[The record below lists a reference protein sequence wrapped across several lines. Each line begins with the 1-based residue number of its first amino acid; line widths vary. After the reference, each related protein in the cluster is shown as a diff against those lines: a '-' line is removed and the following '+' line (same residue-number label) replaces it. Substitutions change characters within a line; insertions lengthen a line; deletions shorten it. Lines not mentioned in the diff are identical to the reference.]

1 MIESARSLPSVW
13 RVLNLWIVG
22 IVVVFLLLPILI
34 VIPSAF
40 NTDPTVTFP
49 IHGFTFKWFAN
60 AISRAEFIRS
70 FFLSVAVSVF
80 ATLISLVAGGL
91 AAYAIVRRAFR
102 GKGLLELVLLSP
114 LIFPSIVLA
123 IALTMVLGSLG
134 LLRTVPGLIVAHTIV
149 TLPYAVRAM
158 IGTFHSID
166 PHLEEAA
173 AVLGARR
180 VFVWRE
186 VLVPL
191 LRPGLL
197 AAAIFSLIMSFDE
210 FAVSFFVVGPGMT
223 TLPIELFNYTEFY
236 ADPTICAV
244 STILILLS
252 ALAVLAIERSVG
264 LAKLMS

>member
-1 MIESARSLPSVW
+1 MSHARSLPVW
-13 RVLNLWIVG
+13 RFLNLGIVG
-22 IVVVFLLLPILI
+22 FVVAFLLLPIVI

-40 NTDPTVTFP
+40 NTDATVTFP

-60 AISRAEFIRS
+60 AVSRSEFIRS
-70 FFLSVAVSVF
+70 FVLSAAVSIM

-91 AAYAIVRRAFR
+91 AAYAMVRRCFR
-102 GKGLLELVLLSP
+102 GRAVLELVLLSP

-123 IALTMVLGSLG
+123 IALTMVLGSMG
-134 LLRTVPGLIVAHTIV
+134 LLRTFVGLVIAHTIV
-149 TLPYAVRAM
+149 TFPYAVRAM
-158 IGTFHSID
+158 VGTFHGID
-166 PHLEEAA
+166 PGLEEAA

-180 VFVWRE
+180 PFIWRE
-186 VLVPL
+186 VLLPL
-191 LRPGLL
+191 LRPGVL

-210 FAVSFFVVGPGMT
+210 FAVSYFVTGPGMT

-236 ADPTICAV
+236 TDPTICAV

-252 ALAVLAIERSVG
+252 AAAVFAIERSVG